1 MAEFRINYESAVAQ
15 ASEMSGLARDLGD
28 RIAALEDLL
37 DRVRC
42 EWQGPESDACQ
53 KQLIMLIAD
62 MKTTRY
68 NMSSVS
74 TTIRNVADRIR
85 REDEQPAKVSG

>member
-1 MAEFRINYESAVAQ
+1 MAELRINYECVVAQ
-15 ASEMSGLARDLGD
+15 AGEMCSLARDLGD
-28 RIAALEDLL
+28 RIAALEELL
-37 DRVRC
+37 NRIRC

-85 REDEQPAKVSG
+85 REDEQPAQMSG